1 MALEKSHCDQNRNA
15 NALTCCKKQIENIKF
30 FYSNRI

>member
-15 NALTCCKKQIENIKF
+15 NAVAYCKKQIENIKF
-30 FYSNRI
+30 FYSNCI